1 MALTLGTTLS
11 TRSLLPRARA
21 GSILAVSSSTG
32 AHTACSPPAS
42 PSVCLADAGAMPP
55 GNEKAFL
62 SEQGSQLFLRPARQA
77 LNPGD
82 GADWARFQEPLSN

>member
-1 MALTLGTTLS
+1 MLTS
-11 TRSLLPRARA
+11 CFPISLPGGCR
-21 GSILAVSSSTG
+21 
-32 AHTACSPPAS
+32 
-42 PSVCLADAGAMPP
+42 

-82 GADWARFQEPLSN
+82 GADWAPFQEPLSN